1 MNKRKR
7 KAYMFNL
14 GTLQDLSED
23 LMDYDI
29 YDTFG
34 GAVDNFD
41 FAKVLIKASLS
52 TRNEQEAHLK
62 AVMFLSQYLDKSEH
76 DHCREMINEVMQ
88 LRDYEYLID
97 IIRNTVGVQS
107 ARYPSVEIRGERLVV
122 KV

>member
-7 KAYMFNL
+7 NVYMFNL
-14 GTLQDLSED
+14 STLQDLSED

-29 YDTFG
+29 YETFG
-34 GAVDNFD
+34 EKLDNFD
-41 FAKVLIKASLS
+41 FIKVLIKASIS

-62 AVMFLSQYLDKSEH
+62 AVVFLSQYIDKSEH
-76 DHCREMINEVMQ
+76 DHCREMINEIMQ

-97 IIRNTVGVQS
+97 VIRNTVGVQS
-107 ARYPSVEIRGERLVV
+107 AKYPSVDIKGERLVV